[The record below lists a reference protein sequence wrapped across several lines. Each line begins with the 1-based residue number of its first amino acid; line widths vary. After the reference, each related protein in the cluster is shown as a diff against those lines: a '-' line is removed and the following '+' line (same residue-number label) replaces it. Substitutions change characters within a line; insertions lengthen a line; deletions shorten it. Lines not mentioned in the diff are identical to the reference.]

1 MRNTLTALT
10 TLVLSV
16 TIARGMAQTAA
27 SSGDVPKASHHARQL
42 PKKPSVEKQ
51 IKDMHDQLQAEMQSQ
66 MNQLKLQLS
75 NSIAQLQGAKQQAAA
90 ANAAAAQAHLQA
102 QQQQQQTAENIAAVS
117 NLQSSH
123 KAPDL
128 ELRIGHAGSASRENN
143 AE

>member
-1 MRNTLTALT
+1 MLENLDRAL
-10 TLVLSV
+10 
-16 TIARGMAQTAA
+16 RA
-27 SSGDVPKASHHARQL
+27 SML
-42 PKKPSVEKQ
+42 KKPSVEKQ

-66 MNQLKLQLS
+66 INQLKLQLR

-90 ANAAAAQAHLQA
+90 ANAAAAQA

-128 ELRIGHAGSASRENN
+128 ELRTGHAGSASRENN

>member
-1 MRNTLTALT
+1 MGPWRKRSKRASKLMLENLDRAL
-10 TLVLSV
+10 
-16 TIARGMAQTAA
+16 RA
-27 SSGDVPKASHHARQL
+27 SML
-42 PKKPSVEKQ
+42 KKPSVEKQ

-66 MNQLKLQLS
+66 INQLKLQLR

-90 ANAAAAQAHLQA
+90 ANAAAAQAQLQA

-128 ELRIGHAGSASRENN
+128 ELRTGHAGSASRENN